1 MALFQKKQFEEL
13 ANEKGKYCISI
24 YIPTQRNG
32 ENKESVIYLKNEIS
46 KVQKELSGLG
56 LKQKEIDEYLAP
68 VKKLHDDVN
77 LWRHLSD
84 SLIIFRSKERFEYH
98 TLPVESEEFSLVSDH
113 FYVLPLI
120 NLFNENHRF
129 FILSLSLKNN
139 KLYEATQHE
148 ISEIVTEDEFPED
161 IYDSTGHD
169 VVQKSLQMRGEQT
182 GNSRE
187 AYPGKAGAMYHGKGE
202 GKDDKETEVLKYLED
217 VDDGLEN
224 VLKDYNTPLVIAA
237 VDNIYSHFKEVS
249 NFKNIFPKNVPGN
262 HDDND
267 IVGIHEKAMSIL
279 TPYFDKVKN
288 EKKQNYSEAIGKTA
302 ASLEDIVVS
311 ADAGRIDTL
320 FVVQSEHIWGKY
332 NREAGTID
340 KHDEKQEGDICFLDL
355 AARNVFLKG
364 GQVFIENQEDLPE
377 NSAPANAILRY

>member
-13 ANEKGKYCISI
+13 ANERGKYCISI
-24 YIPTQRNG
+24 YVPTQRNG
-32 ENKESVIYLKNEIS
+32 ENKESVIYLKNEIA
-46 KVQKELSGLG
+46 KVQKELSGFG

-68 VKKLHDDVN
+68 VKKLHEDVN

-98 TLPVESEEFSLVSDH
+98 VLPVDSEAFSLVSDQ

-120 NLFNENHRF
+120 NLFNEDHLF

-148 ISEIVTEDEFPED
+148 ISEIVTEDEFPD
-161 IYDSTGHD
+161 DMYDSAGHD

-182 GNSRE
+182 GNARE
-187 AYPGKAGAMYHGKGE
+187 AYPGKTGAMYHGQGE
-202 GKDDKETEVLKYLED
+202 GKDDKEVEILKYFED
-217 VDDGLEN
+217 VDASLN
-224 VLKDYNTPLVIAA
+224 NLLNDYSTPLVVAA
-237 VDNIYSHFKEVS
+237 VDNVFSHFKEVS
-249 NFKNIFPKNVPGN
+249 NYKNIFPKNVPGN

-267 IVGIHEKAMSIL
+267 IIGIHEKAMNIL
-279 TPYFDKVKN
+279 TPYFNRVKDD
-288 EKKQNYSEAIGKTA
+288 KKQKYSEAIGKTT

-311 ADAGRIDTL
+311 ADAGRVDTL
-320 FVVQSEHIWGKY
+320 FVAKGEHIWGVY
-332 NREAGTID
+332 NREEGTID
-340 KHDEKQEGDICFLDL
+340 KHEEKQEGDICFLDF

-364 GQVFIENQEDLPE
+364 GQVFIEEQEDLPE
-377 NSAPANAILRY
+377 NTAPANAILRY